1 MGEKNLHELGYS
13 LEQNIIFQDN
23 TSAII
28 MEQNGRSCLG
38 KRNRAIDVRYFA
50 IKDSVDN
57 GEVVIK
63 HCGTNDM
70 VADYFTKSVQGK
82 KFCEFRKMILGM

>member
-1 MGEKNLHELGYS
+1 
-13 LEQNIIFQDN
+13 
-23 TSAII
+23 
-28 MEQNGRSCLG
+28 MEQNGQSCLG

-57 GEVVIK
+57 GDVVIK

-82 KFCEFRKMILGM
+82 KIMSSEK